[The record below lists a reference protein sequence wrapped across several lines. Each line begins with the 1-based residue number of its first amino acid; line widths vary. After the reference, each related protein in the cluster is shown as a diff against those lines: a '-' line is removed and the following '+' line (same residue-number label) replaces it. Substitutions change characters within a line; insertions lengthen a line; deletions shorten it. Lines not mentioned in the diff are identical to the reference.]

1 MGRRRPSGA
10 RGWGLVRGRLLTCTC
25 FFFVVRSL
33 HVRLQAFCESCF
45 NARFEFC
52 HFCSEAILSAEH
64 GVLVKHASGKRPYH
78 QRCYQ
83 CVVCLRL
90 NDPEEKL
97 YAGEDDENLYCHRH
111 FVWKYFAH
119 CPTCREPVVDD
130 GSSSGSGSDAASVT
144 VNEVEYHRQCAL
156 CFVCRRDLNQP
167 GLQVF
172 TRRVPVRGDHT
183 PCASDAEPSH
193 NSSESP
199 SQSAVASPFAISSD
213 VADGGSTTQILLCAD
228 HQHVE
233 PASADVCAK

>member
-1 MGRRRPSGA
+1 MPP
-10 RGWGLVRGRLLTCTC
+10 LLTCICSLC
-25 FFFVVRSL
+25 FCVV
-33 HVRLQAFCESCF
+33 LQAFCESCF

-52 HFCSEAILSAEH
+52 HFCSEAILGAEP
-64 GVLVKHASGKRPYH
+64 GVLVKHASGARRPYH

-83 CVVCLRL
+83 CVVCLRV
-90 NDPEEKL
+90 NHPDEKL

-119 CPTCREPVVDD
+119 CPTCREPVADD
-130 GSSSGSGSDAASVT
+130 GSSSSDAAASVI

-172 TRRVPVRGDHT
+172 TRRVPVRGDH
-183 PCASDAEPSH
+183 AAGNSDAESSR
-193 NSSESP
+193 NSGGSVSEST
-199 SQSAVASPFAISSD
+199 SQSAVASPFASGSD
-213 VADGGSTTQILLCAD
+213 GADGGGSTTQILLCAD
-228 HQHVE
+228 HQYVE